1 MGRLDPQFIGDFL
14 DRREVGLVLVSL
26 YTTEMIPRESYEL
39 RELLLGHEALRA
51 LRPYALANVHDC
63 YCNHPPVPL
72 VVFIDRM

>member
-1 MGRLDPQFIGDFL
+1 
-14 DRREVGLVLVSL
+14 VGLVLVSL